1 MFCGLDLAPVLDDFL
16 RVLHLGI
23 GKDVRVPV
31 LHLFGNRAADI
42 IDAKAAFARAQ
53 SRLKHDLE
61 QDIAQLIAVLGGVVV
76 IKRFEDFVRFLDQVR
91 A

>member
-1 MFCGLDLAPVLDDFL
+1 
-16 RVLHLGI
+16 
-23 GKDVRVPV
+23 VPV

-42 IDAKAAFARAQ
+42 IDAKAAFSRAQ

-76 IKRFEDFVRFLDQVR
+76 IERFKDFVGFLDQVR
-91 A
+91 AQGL